1 MPRLRRSDCSTPG
14 ITRVR
19 RGKGFSYAD
28 EDGRPITE
36 PEVQARIHELVIPP
50 AWKDVWICPYP
61 MGHIQATGVDAA
73 GRKQYLYH
81 PRWREQ
87 RDRQKFDDMI
97 AFARDLPTLRERTEE
112 LLTASD
118 ALSR

>member
-1 MPRLRRSDCSTPG
+1 MARLRRSDCSTPG
-14 ITRVR
+14 ITRIR

-28 EDGRPITE
+28 EEGNPIGE
-36 PEVQARIHELVIPP
+36 PEVLARINELVIPP

-81 PRWREQ
+81 QRWRELQ
-87 RDRQKFDDMI
+87 DKKKFDSMVQFAQALPDMRE
-97 AFARDLPTLRERTEE
+97 AVERDLAGDG
-112 LLTASD
+112 LTK
-118 ALSR
+118 R